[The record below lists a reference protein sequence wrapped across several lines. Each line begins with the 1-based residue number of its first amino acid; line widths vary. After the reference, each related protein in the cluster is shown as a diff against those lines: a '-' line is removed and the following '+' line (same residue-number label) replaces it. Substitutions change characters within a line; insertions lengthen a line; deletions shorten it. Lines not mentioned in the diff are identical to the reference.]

1 METTRALR
9 ILAQAD
15 TEGKIELLEYIQ
27 GKVFRIAK
35 NEVERRGDSDVVAD
49 LDNLFDYL
57 DQEID
62 IEKRIL
68 NSINK
73 AIEEA
78 YHDTI

>member
-57 DQEID
+57 DQTID

-68 NSINK
+68 SSINK
-73 AIEEA
+73 AIKEA
-78 YHDTI
+78 YHDTL